1 MTALQRMRWRDLWW
15 LRGQVFA
22 TALVIACGIASFV
35 ATYGTW
41 QALAQTQADYY
52 RQYRFAEIF
61 APVKR
66 APLTLLTKLEQMP
79 GVAQVALRVNAEIL
93 LDDASR
99 DVLTSARL
107 VSLPAQQPALN
118 GLYLRSGRWPEAKR
132 RLLRARVQREGRVRA
147 SGIAMNDAV
156 VKGAGG
162 TAAVHLQMAALGQD
176 LGHLVADGV
185 IAATAAG
192 STAYS
197 LSAGGPVVAPDV
209 EAMVVTP
216 VAAHS
221 LGSRSLV
228 LAADAE
234 LSLRVLG
241 SFDRPMLLL
250 DGQESEALAVGDEV
264 RIRLDR
270 AAVRMVRNPDRPFA
284 KALQGKLGW
293 QGSARRSL

>member
-1 MTALQRMRWRDLWW
+1 MSSAVPKRIALLGH
-15 LRGQVFA
+15 LRRPGVRR
-22 TALVIACGIASFV
+22 ALVRLRTRLARRGADVRLEERLAGDLGLPGEPLARLARWCDLMVTLGGD
-35 ATYGTW
+35 GTV
-41 QALAQTQADYY
+41 LAGA
-52 RQYRFAEIF
+52 RAMAGRRGRMLAVNLGGLGFLAAAEEDELDE
-61 APVKR
+61 A
-66 APLTLLTKLEQMP
+66 
-79 GVAQVALRVNAEIL
+79 VNATL
-93 LDDASR
+93 A
-99 DVLTSARL
+99 
-107 VSLPAQQPALN
+107 
-118 GLYLRSGRWPEAKR
+118 GRWPAVPR
-132 RLLRARVQREGRVRA
+132 RLLRARVVRDGHA
-147 SGIAMNDAV
+147 RGGGIAMNDAV

-162 TAAVHLQMAALGQD
+162 TAAVHLQMSALGQD

-228 LAADAE
+228 LPGDAE
-234 LSLRVLG
+234 LALRVLG

-250 DGQESEALAVGDEV
+250 DGQESEALATGDEV
-264 RIRLDR
+264 RVKLGR
-270 AAVRMVRNPDRPFA
+270 AAVRMVRNPGRPFA
-284 KALQGKLGW
+284 RALQGKLGW